1 MTSDRLVLIA
11 VRLQELGVSH
21 AGTVELLSQYQPDL
35 IEKQLEWLPLRKAK
49 RPEAFIIE
57 AVRNNYSPP
66 KEAFHAQTP
75 KPAAEPQAFLDE
87 TAQPFGGQ
95 APPESQGHRAE
106 SAPGSVE
113 ADVWLEQ
120 TGSAYDLVLPPAQ
133 DENRQAQ

>member
-21 AGTVELLSQYQPDL
+21 AGTVELLSQYPPDL

-66 KEAFHAQTP
+66 KEAFHAQTQ

-87 TAQPFGGQ
+87 TAQPFGG
-95 APPESQGHRAE
+95 
-106 SAPGSVE
+106 SAPAQPEGYGVE
-113 ADVWLEQ
+113 GASSDSSPDGRLEQ
-120 TGSAYDLVLPPAQ
+120 NGSDYDLVLPSTQ
-133 DENRQAQ
+133 EENRQT